1 MRGGKTKV
9 GRKCSFFFLLDLGSD
24 LLCLFYDNFLN
35 FNFTILDVNEWFS
48 IFLTYSCV
56 SACGRKERTEI
67 FAYLGFNVQSLGHS
81 IVSYTC
87 KCLNQTVTRKG
98 TSIP

>member
-1 MRGGKTKV
+1 MNNIVEFIER
-9 GRKCSFFFLLDLGSD
+9 RKNESRKKMLHFFLLDLGSD
-24 LLCLFYDNFLN
+24 LLCLFYDNFLH
-35 FNFTILDVNEWFS
+35 FNFPILNLNEWFP

-67 FAYLGFNVQSLGHS
+67 FAYLGFNVQSLGYS

-87 KCLNQTVTRKG
+87 KSLN
-98 TSIP
+98 